1 MSSRRFTRYF
11 EQQDASG
18 KSANPL
24 TQLEAELHVD
34 LVPGTEIMTDV
45 GSVHFVKG
53 RHTEVLVPQP
63 SADPQDPLVRPP
75 LRNNFA

>member
-1 MSSRRFTRYF
+1 
-11 EQQDASG
+11 
-18 KSANPL
+18 
-24 TQLEAELHVD
+24 
-34 LVPGTEIMTDV
+34 MTDV

-75 LRNNFA
+75 LSNNFA